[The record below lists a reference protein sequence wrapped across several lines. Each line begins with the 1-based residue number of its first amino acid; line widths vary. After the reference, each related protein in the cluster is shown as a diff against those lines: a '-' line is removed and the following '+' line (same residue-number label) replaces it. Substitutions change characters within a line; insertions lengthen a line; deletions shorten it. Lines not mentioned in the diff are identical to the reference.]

1 MASYRSLITNTPV
14 PQEDIDF
21 FSSIS
26 FARPYL
32 SKQRPEPKRG
42 STKNQDLSIHLPAP
56 SGPDYIV
63 FVQFSPA
70 VTGFQ
75 DTVHGGVLAAMFD
88 EAFGLCAE
96 GYRVYISEDRTP
108 VYTTNLE
115 IIYRVPVGTPSML
128 LVKIWVNHRE
138 GRKWLLEA
146 QLVGEEGT
154 IRAEG
159 KSLYI
164 SSRTSAGL

>member
-1 MASYRSLITNTPV
+1 
-14 PQEDIDF
+14 
-21 FSSIS
+21 
-26 FARPYL
+26 
-32 SKQRPEPKRG
+32 
-42 STKNQDLSIHLPAP
+42 
-56 SGPDYIV
+56 
-63 FVQFSPA
+63 
-70 VTGFQ
+70 
-75 DTVHGGVLAAMFD
+75 MFD